1 MAVVEALVD
10 GGKASAGPPLGPS
23 LGPMGVN
30 INNVITQIN
39 EKTKDFVGMQVP
51 VKVKIDDITKEFEI
65 EVGTPPTS
73 SLIKKEM
80 NIKKSSQKPGIE
92 IAGDIPLEQIIKVA
106 RMKSDSLLGGNLK
119 AKTKEVLGTAT
130 SMGITVEGKDPR
142 KVQTQITKGK
152 HDSLF

>member
-30 INNVITQIN
+30 INDVITKIN

-51 VKVKIDDITKEFEI
+51 VKVKINDETKEFDI

-73 SLIKKEM
+73 SLVKKEM
-80 NIKKSSQKPGIE
+80 GIKKASQKPGSE
-92 IAGDIPLEQIIKVA
+92 VAGDISLEQVTKVA

-142 KVQTQITKGK
+142 KIQKEIAKGK